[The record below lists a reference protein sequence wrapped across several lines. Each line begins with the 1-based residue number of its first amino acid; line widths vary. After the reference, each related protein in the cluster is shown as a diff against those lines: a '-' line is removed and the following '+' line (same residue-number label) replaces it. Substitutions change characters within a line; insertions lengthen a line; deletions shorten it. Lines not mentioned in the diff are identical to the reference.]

1 MTSVVLY
8 SLTRATL
15 TSPGKDETR
24 TYIERERE
32 NEREKERQRKREK
45 ERETERQRDTL
56 SRLEFDNEEWLCRT
70 NTPTY
75 VFVAYPT
82 YPSSN

>member
-15 TSPGKDETR
+15 MSPGKDETR
-24 TYIERERE
+24 IYIERERE
-32 NEREKERQRKREK
+32 NERKKDRERERKK
-45 ERETERQRDTL
+45 ETERQRDTL